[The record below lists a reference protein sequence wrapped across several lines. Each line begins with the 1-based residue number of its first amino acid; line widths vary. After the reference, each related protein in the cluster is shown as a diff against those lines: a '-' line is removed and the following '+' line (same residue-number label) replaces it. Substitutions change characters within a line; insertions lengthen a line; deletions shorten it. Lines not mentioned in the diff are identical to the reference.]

1 MTGGNWYSL
10 HQTAPQSMNMVKGV
24 SLAFVQPKGGT
35 RAPAWPA
42 HASKPIISK
51 HVDASVK
58 HLIFWIRVD
67 KSSILPEL
75 PSILQ
80 R

>member
-10 HQTAPQSMNMVKGV
+10 HQTAPQPMNMVKGV
-24 SLAFVQPKGGT
+24 SLAFVQWKGST

-51 HVDASVK
+51 HLDRRFCEAA
-58 HLIFWIRVD
+58 HLLD
-67 KSSILPEL
+67 QSGQE
-75 PSILQ
+75 
-80 R
+80 